1 MQSLFITGATGFIGR
16 SLLSS
21 LDLRAYE
28 IIYCLARRP
37 LQPSEHP
44 VRAENVQFVVG
55 SLEKSGTWAPF
66 LARATTVVHLAAATG
81 KTAPKLYFS
90 VNTRGTESLLLACR
104 EANSKNFLYV
114 SSIAVKFPDKRR
126 YPYAQSKELAEEAV
140 RRSGLNYT
148 IIRPTVVIGRDAPL
162 WQALLRLAKPPIILL
177 PGDGRTRIQ
186 PIYIDDLVACL
197 GSILDEN
204 IFADETFE
212 VGGPEAITIED
223 FITAIHVLIS
233 GKRPQVLHVPL
244 KPILTL
250 LGLLEMGLNQVL
262 PVTAGQLSA
271 FYQDGTIEPNRL
283 FWRHSPTMKR
293 VSEMLDLVRNHG

>member
-1 MQSLFITGATGFIGR
+1 MRSLFITGATGFIGR

-28 IIYCLARRP
+28 IVYCLARRP
-37 LQPSEHP
+37 LQPFKHSF
-44 VRAENVQFVVG
+44 RSENVQFVTG
-55 SLEKSGTWAPF
+55 SLEQPETWAP
-66 LARATTVVHLAAATG
+66 LLTPATTVVHLAAATG
-81 KTAPKLYFS
+81 KTAPERYFS
-90 VNTRGTESLLLACR
+90 VNTKGTESLLSACR
-104 EANSKNFLYV
+104 KANSKNFLYV
-114 SSIAVKFPDKRR
+114 SSIAAKFPDKRR
-126 YPYAQSKELAEEAV
+126 YPYARSKELAEEAV
-140 RRSGLNYT
+140 KRSGIRYT

-162 WQALLRLAKPPIILL
+162 WQGLLRLARQPIILL

-212 VGGPEAITIED
+212 VGGPEAIAIED
-223 FITAIHVLIS
+223 FIGAVHARMS
-233 GKRPQVLHVPL
+233 GKRPKVIHVPL
-244 KPILTL
+244 KPMLSL
-250 LGLLEMGLNQVL
+250 LGLLEPGLRHVL

-283 FWRHSPTMKR
+283 FRRHSATMKR
-293 VSEMLDLVRNHG
+293 IPEMLNLVLNDE